1 MTNTNPRAV
10 ADAEIE
16 RTTASLI
23 GKIHGLENQIETA
36 KDRVVSAV
44 DLRTH
49 VRDQPWRSVAIAVAA
64 GVVIGWLR

>member
-23 GKIHGLENQIETA
+23 GKIHGLEHQIETA